1 MLDTLRSIVL
11 LAASAPP
18 ADLVIVNAHV
28 FTADDARPE
37 ARAVAVTGGRITAV
51 GSDADVR
58 PLAGPATRVIDAR
71 GRLLVP
77 GFQDGH
83 THFITSGLEV
93 GRLDLKDAASPEE
106 FGRRIAAFAKTR
118 PAGEWITGGNWDHER
133 FPGGALPTADLI
145 DRYVADRP
153 VFVSRYDGHMAVA
166 NGAALRAGRVSAET
180 PDPEGGA
187 VVRRPG
193 SREPAGVLKDAAMS
207 LVERA
212 MPPPTDAQ
220 LAEGARKAFAEAS
233 RLGVTTVHDMLA
245 GEAHLR
251 AYETVRAEG
260 GMTAR
265 VYGRWP
271 IAEWKWLADRVRT
284 SGYGDDLL
292 ALRSLKAFADGSVG
306 ASTALFFQPY
316 ADDPANVG
324 LPSDYWSKLPEWLLA
339 ADAAG
344 LQLSVHA
351 IGDRAIAEVLDLLER
366 VERTNGPR
374 DRRPRIE
381 HDQHTHPRDFA
392 RHAPLGAIASVQPYH
407 AIDDGRFVEKRIGRL
422 RCASTYAFRTFL
434 QNGVRMAFGSDW
446 SVAPLDPILGLD
458 AAVNR
463 ATLDG
468 KTPEGWFPEQK
479 LTLAEA
485 LRAYTIENAY
495 ASFMESKTGSI
506 TVGKYAD
513 LALLDRDLF
522 AVPPS
527 EIAKARVDLTV
538 LAGRVVYE
546 GPKP

>member
-1 MLDTLRSIVL
+1 MLHALALAL
-11 LAASAPP
+11 LAAPAGP
-18 ADLVIVNAHV
+18 ADLVILNAHV

-37 ARAVAVTGGRITAV
+37 ARAVAVAGDLIVLVGG
-51 GSDADVR
+51 DAEAR
-58 PLAGPATRVIDAR
+58 ALAGPRTRVVDAR

-83 THFITSGLEV
+83 THFISSGLEV
-93 GRLDLKDAASPEE
+93 GRLDLKDAATPEE

-118 PAGEWITGGNWDHER
+118 PPGEWITGGNWDHDK
-133 FPGGALPTADLI
+133 FPRATLPTAELI

-153 VFVSRYDGHMAVA
+153 VFVGRYDGHMAVA
-166 NGAALRAGRVSAET
+166 NTAALRAGGVTADT
-180 PDPEGGA
+180 PDPEGGTI
-187 VVRRPG
+187 VRREG
-193 SREPAGVLKDAAMS
+193 GREPAGVLKDAAMG
-207 LVERA
+207 LVQRA

-220 LAEGARKAFAEAS
+220 LAEGARRAFAEAR
-233 RLGVTTVHDMLA
+233 RLGVTTVHDMLE

-260 GMTAR
+260 GLTAR

-284 SGYGDDLL
+284 GGFGDDLL
-292 ALRSLKAFADGSVG
+292 TLRSLKAFADGSVG
-306 ASTALFFQPY
+306 SSTALFFLPY

-324 LPSDYWSKLPEWLLA
+324 LPSDEWTRLPEWFLG

-351 IGDRAIAEVLDLLER
+351 IGDRAIAEVLDLFER

-392 RHAPLGAIASVQPYH
+392 RHAPLGVIASVQPHH

-446 SVAPLDPILGLD
+446 SVAPLDPVLGLD

-468 KTPEGWFPEQK
+468 RNPDGWFPEQK

-495 ASFMESKTGSI
+495 AAFMESKTGSI
-506 TVGKYAD
+506 TPGKYAD
-513 LALLDRDLF
+513 LVLLDRDLF

-527 EIAKARVDLTV
+527 EIGQGRVDLTV
-538 LAGRVVYE
+538 LAGRIVHE
-546 GPKP
+546 RNR